1 MIIFGASGHG
11 KVIYNILIESN
22 DKVSHFFDDN
32 KSLKTFIDKEVT
44 TYDPNYLKD
53 EELIIAVGNNVNR
66 YQISKRIKHN
76 FGIAIHP
83 SAIISKDVIIERG
96 TVVMHAAIIQ
106 TGSIIGKHVII
117 NTAASV
123 DHDCKIADLVH
134 ISPNSTLCGNVK
146 VGFGS
151 HIGAGSVINPNITI
165 GKWCIIGSGAVIIRD
180 IPDYAIVVGN
190 PGKIIKYNL
199 IDIDEK

>member
-1 MIIFGASGHG
+1 MLQYSNRII
-11 KVIYNILIESN
+11 IC
-22 DKVSHFFDDN
+22 
-32 KSLKTFIDKEVT
+32 
-44 TYDPNYLKD
+44 
-53 EELIIAVGNNVNR
+53 
-66 YQISKRIKHN
+66 
-76 FGIAIHP
+76 
-83 SAIISKDVIIERG
+83 
-96 TVVMHAAIIQ
+96 
-106 TGSIIGKHVII
+106 KHVII